1 MNLHL
6 HRFRSISILFF
17 LLAMALLTGACRN
30 EAAEAFPTSTPIV
43 AYTPW
48 ANQGDAVPPVNAQAD
63 AQATATTEPPAL
75 IGSTATVETTV
86 AVEPSP
92 IELPTELPTETMTPT
107 AAAIPTDTPAPT
119 IEPTATPEPL
129 VTAEPTL
136 TIAPTPAPTEEAAET
151 GAAPSAPTGED
162 LLPAAVADLLKT
174 ADAANGEQLTV
185 ANGCIACHSLQ
196 EGVVMVGP
204 SWHNIGAVA
213 ATRVA
218 GESAAAYLYQS
229 ITEPNAHVVEG
240 FLPNL
245 MPATYQDT
253 LAPGQIADIIAYLLS
268 LGAE

>member
-1 MNLHL
+1 MNLHF
-6 HRFRSISILFF
+6 HRFRLIPVFFF
-17 LLAMALLTGACRN
+17 LLAITLLTGACRN

-43 AYTPW
+43 VYTPW
-48 ANQGDAVPPVNAQAD
+48 ANQGATVLPISGQTD
-63 AQATATTEPPAL
+63 AQATTTIEPPAPVEP
-75 IGSTATVETTV
+75 TAP
-86 AVEPSP
+86 VEPS
-92 IELPTELPTETMTPT
+92 PTELPTATMTP
-107 AAAIPTDTPAPT
+107 AAAASPTETPAPT
-119 IEPTATPEPL
+119 LEPTATPEIA

-136 TIAPTPAPTEEAAET
+136 PTAPTTSPSEDAAET
-151 GAAPSAPTGED
+151 GAAPSASTGED